1 MVLSSVKRLFQ
12 LDVNKRSERKTSGGV
27 KQPCNSMGQGGAG

>member
-1 MVLSSVKRLFQ
+1 MLSSVKHLVQ

-27 KQPCNSMGQGGAG
+27 KQPRDSMGQGGAG